1 MTALGYVWQ
10 PEATTMDG
18 PFTYLVSV
26 DLGFPSKPGDQL
38 SQVLRTQVQ
47 TPISR
52 LGETWNLH
60 RLVIYSCTISQS
72 SLQDQNFGGVLEVI
86 FLTFK
91 VILPPRSVIYPVVW
105 AGLQP
110 PAPAKL
116 ILANLKQFSFST
128 CSTTVWSASIGLRT
142 LVLFP
147 LYQWF
152 MAHELAFTSNK

>member
-1 MTALGYVWQ
+1 MFAQSFAATSLWRPCMTALGYVWQ

-91 VILPPRSVIYPVVW
+91 VI
-105 AGLQP
+105 P
-110 PAPAKL
+110 PATECDLPRGVGR
-116 ILANLKQFSFST
+116 LATTRPGKAYPSKSQAVQFLYLLYDCVAFF
-128 CSTTVWSASIGLRT
+128 LRT
-142 LVLFP
+142 
-147 LYQWF
+147 
-152 MAHELAFTSNK
+152 